1 MTNDSK
7 TCFKCGEI
15 KPLTAF
21 YKHKAMAD
29 GHLNKCKE
37 CTRKDVGKHRSENLD
52 KIREYD
58 RNRGNRLQKGYAKE
72 YRTRYPNKYKAHNM
86 VNNAIRD
93 GKLFAEPCGI
103 CGITESVHAHHDDYA
118 KPLNVRWL
126 CAAHHHQWHAKY
138 GEAANP

>member
-1 MTNDSK
+1 MANDSK
-7 TCFKCGEI
+7 TCFKCGET
-15 KPLTAF
+15 KPLAAF

-37 CTRKDVGKHRSENLD
+37 CTKKDADKHRSENLD

-58 RNRGNRLQKGYAKE
+58 RNRGNRLPKGYTKE
-72 YRTRYPNKYKAHNM
+72 YRAKYPNKYRAHSM
-86 VNNAIRD
+86 VNNAIKCGR
-93 GKLFAEPCGI
+93 LFAEPCEI

-126 CAAHHHQWHAKY
+126 CAAHHHQWHAKH
-138 GEAANP
+138 GEATNP